1 MNIRLPRVLW
11 LGLALC
17 TWCCA
22 ALARPAAD
30 EPMNGQI
37 LQRQDLPY
45 RFEQHNLD
53 SADGQRHY
61 RLWVGIPRRTA
72 PAVGY
77 PVAYLLDGN
86 AAIGA
91 LDEGLLQQ
99 LELGNPPLL
108 VAIGTDT
115 ALRIDRAART
125 YDYTFKRDVP
135 EQRDPLTGEASGG
148 AEAFLDLLQQRI
160 KPLIA
165 SHYPVDNRRQLLW
178 GHSYGG
184 LLVLHALLTRPGSFQ
199 TYAAASPSFWWGD
212 GAILDQ
218 QAGFARR
225 FKGHTAQLLLMR
237 GDQEPAAHPRAAAG
251 RVGPGTAE
259 QFARSMAAN
268 AGLKV
273 HYQLFPGLSHGP
285 MLPESL
291 GYTLR
296 ALAR

>member
-17 TWCCA
+17 ACTFT
-22 ALARPAAD
+22 ALARPAVD

-61 RLWVGIPRRTA
+61 RLWVGIPRRPA
-72 PAVGY
+72 PTVGY

-91 LDEGLLQQ
+91 LDEELLQQ
-99 LELGNPPLL
+99 LEQGNPPLL

-115 ALRIDRAART
+115 PLRIDRIART
-125 YDYTFKRDVP
+125 YDYTFKRNVP

-148 AEAFLDLLQQRI
+148 ADVFLDLLQQHI

-165 SHYPVDNRRQLLW
+165 SHYPVDNQRQLLW

-184 LLVLHALLTRPGSFQ
+184 LLVLHALLTRPGTVQ
-199 TYAAASPSFWWGD
+199 TYAAASPSFWWGN
-212 GAILDQ
+212 GAILDEQ
-218 QAGFARR
+218 PGFAQR
-225 FKGHTAQLLLMR
+225 FKEHTAQLLLMR
-237 GDQEPAAHPRAAAG
+237 GDQEPTANPRAAAE

-259 QFARSMAAN
+259 QFARGMAAN

-291 GYTLR
+291 RYTLR
-296 ALAR
+296 WLAR